1 MQAGSRGGCLTSKGG
16 AGTPLRTMPGTPGTQ
31 HGGKVG
37 LSPRTPGTPGTP
49 ESPGTPRTSR
59 ILGTPWDPQNLLEPL
74 RTPRISLGSPWAAS
88 GFYSTMNIIVKHFAI
103 RISFFC

>member
-1 MQAGSRGGCLTSKGG
+1 MQAGSRAGCLKSKGG
-16 AGTPLRTMPGTPGTQ
+16 AGTPLQTIPGTPGTR

-37 LSPRTPGTPGTP
+37 PSPRTPGTPGTP
-49 ESPGTPRTSR
+49 GSPGTPRTSR
-59 ILGTPWDPQNLLEPL
+59 ILGTPWDPKNLLETL

-88 GFYSTMNIIVKHFAI
+88 GFYSATNIIVKNFAI